1 MGRLIYSC
9 NVSLDGYS
17 ADAEGG
23 FDWSQPDEQVH
34 AFTADLLRPM
44 GTHLYG
50 RRMYDVMVFWET
62 VDDPDPFMVDF
73 AQLWQAAEK
82 VVYSRTLTETSTAR
96 SRIERDFDVDAVR
109 ALVEAS
115 DTDVLIGGA
124 ELAGQALA
132 AGLVDE
138 IHTFAH
144 PVLVG
149 GGARWL
155 PDGVRVDLELVDEH
169 RFGDVVHLHHHVL
182 GRTRVR

>member
-17 ADAEGG
+17 ADAEGR

-34 AFTADLLRPM
+34 AVTADLLRPM

-73 AQLWQAAEK
+73 ARLWRAADK
-82 VVYSRTLTETSTAR
+82 VVYSRTLTEPSSDRT
-96 SRIERDFDVDAVR
+96 RIERDFDVDAVR
-109 ALVEAS
+109 ALVEESA
-115 DTDVLIGGA
+115 TDVLIGGA
-124 ELAGQALA
+124 ELGGQAIA

-138 IHTFAH
+138 LHTFVH
-144 PVLVG
+144 PVLIG
-149 GGARWL
+149 GGTRWL

-169 RFGDVVHLHHHVL
+169 RFGGVVHLHH
-182 GRTRVR
+182 RVSRDDR

>member
-62 VDDPDPFMVDF
+62 VDDPEPFMVDF
-73 AQLWQAAEK
+73 ARLWRAADK
-82 VVYSRTLTETSTAR
+82 IVYSRTLTEPSSDRT
-96 SRIERDFDVDAVR
+96 RIERDFDVDAVR

-115 DTDVLIGGA
+115 ESDVLIGGA
-124 ELAGQALA
+124 ELGGQAIR
-132 AGLVDE
+132 AGLVDDV
-138 IHTFAH
+138 HTFVH
-144 PVLVG
+144 PVLIG
-149 GGARWL
+149 GGTHWL

-169 RFGDVVHLHHHVL
+169 RFGEVVHLHHRIAR
-182 GRTRVR
+182 GDR

>member
-9 NVSLDGYS
+9 NVSLDGYAND
-17 ADAEGG
+17 ADGS

-34 AFTADLLRPM
+34 AYIADLIRPM

-50 RRMYDVMVFWET
+50 RRMYEVMSFWET

-73 AQLWQAAEK
+73 AQLWQAADK

-96 SRIERDFDVDAVR
+96 TRIEGDLDVDAVR
-109 ALVEAS
+109 ALVAAS
-115 DTDVLIGGA
+115 DTDVLIGGP
-124 ELAGQALA
+124 ELAGQAIA

-138 IHTFAH
+138 IHTFAY
-144 PVLVG
+144 PILIG

-155 PDGVRVDLELVDEH
+155 PDGVRVDLELVDQH
-169 RFGDVVHLHHHVL
+169 RFGQIVHLHHHVRRE
-182 GRTRVR
+182 GSR

>member
-62 VDDPDPFMVDF
+62 VDDPEPFMVDF
-73 AQLWQAAEK
+73 ARLWRAADK
-82 VVYSRTLTETSTAR
+82 IVYSRTLTEPSSDRT
-96 SRIERDFDVDAVR
+96 RIERDFDVDAVR

-115 DTDVLIGGA
+115 ESDVLIGGA
-124 ELAGQALA
+124 ELGGQAIA
-132 AGLVDE
+132 AGLVDDV
-138 IHTFAH
+138 HTFVH
-144 PVLVG
+144 PVLIG
-149 GGARWL
+149 GGTRWL

-169 RFGDVVHLHHHVL
+169 RFGGVVHLHH
-182 GRTRVR
+182 RVSRGDR

>member
-1 MGRLIYSC
+1 MGRLIYSA
-9 NVSLDGYS
+9 NVSLDGYAND
-17 ADAEGG
+17 ADGS
-23 FDWSQPDEQVH
+23 FSWSQPDEQVH
-34 AFTADLLRPM
+34 AYIADLVRPM

-50 RRMYDVMVFWET
+50 RRMYEVMSFWET

-96 SRIERDFDVDAVR
+96 TRIESDFDGETVR

-144 PVLVG
+144 PILIG
-149 GGARWL
+149 SGSRWL
-155 PDGVRVDLELVDEH
+155 PDAVRVDLELVDQH
-169 RFGDVVHLHHHVL
+169 RFGGVVHLHHRVL
-182 GRTRVR
+182 R